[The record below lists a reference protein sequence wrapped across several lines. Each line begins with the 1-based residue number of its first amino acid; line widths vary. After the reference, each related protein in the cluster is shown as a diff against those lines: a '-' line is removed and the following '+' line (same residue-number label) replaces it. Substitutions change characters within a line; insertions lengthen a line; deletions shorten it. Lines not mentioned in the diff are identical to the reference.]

1 MLYTDKVGGDV
12 ALVSLPL
19 TLNIFDT
26 FFSVSIVYFEQ
37 RNVSWVKPIKSVK
50 PVLTSNITAPKSTS
64 IVSCV
69 LVNRNS
75 WLPLLEWEIL
85 NSKIIE

>member
-1 MLYTDKVGGDV
+1 MLYTDKIGGDV

-37 RNVSWVKPIKSVK
+37 RNVSWVKPTKSVK

-64 IVSCV
+64 IVSC
-69 LVNRNS
+69 L
-75 WLPLLEWEIL
+75 
-85 NSKIIE
+85 

>member
-1 MLYTDKVGGDV
+1 MLYTGKIGGEV

-37 RNVSWVKPIKSVK
+37 RNVSWVKPTKSVK
-50 PVLTSNITAPKSTS
+50 TVLTSNITAPKSTS

-69 LVNRNS
+69 LINRNS
-75 WLPLLEWEIL
+75 WLPLLE
-85 NSKIIE
+85 